1 MALEKPAPT
10 GDVFD
15 VSSHV
20 GALLVLEPLEDVPPM
35 VTKASKDPQPAV
47 RANIYVVTPPGQVSE
62 EYHGAL
68 LFQKLLWQRL
78 RQSIG
83 KQVCG
88 ILTGSPG
95 QVVNGRNVPYDLAD
109 PPDAAFEAASRAM
122 MGRPQSQPAT
132 GQQGPWGGPSSGTAP
147 APWQQPAQQ
156 PQAPWGQPRRSRVPH
171 RRRPARGAPHR
182 RRTSSGGSSRSRPRS
197 SPQGRLRAGGNSL
210 PRRRR
215 TSPCRHGSASSPR
228 RHRPGG
234 ARSSSGPVNTAAAGC
249 PCGTPAAA
257 VFRSGS
263 APRCRMAPV
272 RHQGAP

>member
-156 PQAPWGQPRRSRVPH
+156 PQAPWGQP
-171 RRRPARGAPHR
+171 PAQ
-182 RRTSSGGSSRSRPRS
+182 
-197 SPQGRLRAGGNSL
+197 QGPPPAQAG
-210 PRRRR
+210 PW
-215 TSPCRHGSASSPR
+215 
-228 RHRPGG
+228 
-234 ARSSSGPVNTAAAGC
+234 
-249 PCGTPAAA
+249 
-257 VFRSGS
+257 GS
-263 APRCRMAPV
+263 APAPDQQWGQQQIPAPQQPAGPPPGWGQQPPAPPQDESV
-272 RHQGAP
+272 PPWERQQPAQAPAGWGAQQ